1 MIFLVKTFSF
11 DNVDGEREKK
21 DFENMRELNVL
32 LRKAFSC
39 VVLISI
45 LLVPITCIFYS
56 FGERCFVW
64 VLYITIFFQPSM
76 QMLHSFHFFQ
86 TLLVARIG
94 TQRDLI
100 VGIAKGNY
108 HDIIT

>member
-11 DNVDGEREKK
+11 DNVDEERQKK

-32 LRKAFSC
+32 LLKAFSC
-39 VVLISI
+39 VVQTSI

-64 VLYITIFFQPSM
+64 VLYITIFSA
-76 QMLHSFHFFQ
+76 LNANVA
-86 TLLVARIG
+86 LVS
-94 TQRDLI
+94 QRDLI

-108 HDIIT
+108 HDIVT

>member
-1 MIFLVKTFSF
+1 
-11 DNVDGEREKK
+11 
-21 DFENMRELNVL
+21 MRELNVL
-32 LRKAFSC
+32 LRKAFSGE
-39 VVLISI
+39 VYTSI
-45 LLVPITCIFYS
+45 LLVPIACTFYW

-64 VLYITIFFQPSM
+64 VLYISVFFQPSM

-86 TLLVARIG
+86 TLLVTRIG

-108 HDIIT
+108 HDVIT